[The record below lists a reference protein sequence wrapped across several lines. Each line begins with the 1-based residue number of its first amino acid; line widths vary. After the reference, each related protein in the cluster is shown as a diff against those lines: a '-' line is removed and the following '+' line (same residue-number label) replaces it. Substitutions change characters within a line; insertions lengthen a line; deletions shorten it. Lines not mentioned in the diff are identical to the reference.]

1 MEQQQPMDTIKSLSL
16 RNIDSELMRRVRI
29 MAASRN
35 CNLGTVVNEALEIG
49 MAHLERVAP

>member
-35 CNLGTVVNEALEIG
+35 VNLGTVVNEALEIG
-49 MAHLERVAP
+49 MAHLERAAP